1 MNSRREFLKHALSG
15 GVVLLAA
22 ACGQAAAPPPATTA
36 PAAAAKPT
44 TAPAAAPTT
53 APAAAPTTA
62 PAAAAKPTTAPA
74 AAPTTAPAAAAKP
87 TTAPVAISGATVSL
101 LQWNHFI
108 PTADPFF
115 KQQADDW
122 GKQTGVNITVETIN
136 ANDLTAR
143 FTASIQGQSGP
154 TIFQMQYL
162 APHAYAEGLYDLT
175 DMAKEVEAKF
185 GKFYDQVNTSATVDG
200 KYRAIPYNISGNAFV
215 YRKDYFQQAGVASP
229 PQTWDDLLDATKK
242 LAAIGKPV
250 GQTFAQTFGDAP
262 TFFYP
267 LMWSYGGKEM
277 EQDGKTIAINSKET
291 ITAVTFAK
299 TLWDAGL
306 DKKAASW
313 DDSGN
318 NTAFLADE
326 ISATLNGASIYFVG
340 AGLDGKT
347 PPKPWADQMDHFL
360 TPKGPAGQFAWF
372 LDFTHGIP
380 TYVKGKD
387 LDASKEYLRYVYDP
401 KQFDPWFELQKGY
414 SIGPGNRL
422 EQSPAWDTWPK
433 PLQPFKQAGKIA
445 RALGYA
451 GQPTAQTNEVFARY
465 VVVNMFARAA
475 VQGMSA
481 EESVKQAEA
490 EMKQIYG

>member
-1 MNSRREFLKHALSG
+1 MKSRREFLKHALGS
-15 GVVLLAA
+15 GVVLLVT
-22 ACGQAAAPPPATTA
+22 ACGPTGQEPAATAPAAAAPPTA
-36 PAAAAKPT
+36 ALAAAAKPT
-44 TAPAAAPTT
+44 TPPAA
-53 APAAAPTTA
+53 AAAPTTA
-62 PAAAAKPTTAPA
+62 PAAAAPQPTPAAKTAAPA
-74 AAPTTAPAAAAKP
+74 N
-87 TTAPVAISGATVSL
+87 ISGATVSL

-115 KQQADDW
+115 KQQAADW
-122 GKQTGVNITVETIN
+122 AKQTGVNATVETIN

-143 FTASIQGQSGP
+143 FTASVQGQSGP

-175 DMAKEVEAKF
+175 DLAKEIEPTF

-200 KYRAIPYNISGNAFV
+200 KYRGIPYNIAGNAFV
-215 YRKDYFQQAGVASP
+215 YRKDYFQKAGVAAA
-229 PQTWDDLLDATKK
+229 PQTWDELLDATKK
-242 LAAIGKPV
+242 LAAFGKPV

-267 LMWSYGGKEM
+267 LMWSHGGKEV
-277 EQDGKTIAINSKET
+277 EQDGKTLAINSKET
-291 ITAVTFAK
+291 IAAVTFAK

-306 DKKAASW
+306 DKRAASW

-326 ISATLNGASIYFVG
+326 LSCTLNGASIFFVG

-347 PPKPWADQMDHFL
+347 AAKPWADQLDHFL

-387 LDASKEYLRYVYDP
+387 LDASKEFLRYVYDP

-414 SIGPGNRL
+414 SMGPGTRM
-422 EQSPAWDTWPK
+422 EQSKAWDTWPK
-433 PLQPFKQAGKIA
+433 PIQPFRQAGKIA

-451 GQPTAQTNEVFARY
+451 GQPTTHTNEVFARY

-475 VQGMSA
+475 VQGMPP

>member
-1 MNSRREFLKHALSG
+1 M
-15 GVVLLAA
+15 
-22 ACGQAAAPPPATTA
+22 
-36 PAAAAKPT
+36 
-44 TAPAAAPTT
+44 
-53 APAAAPTTA
+53 
-62 PAAAAKPTTAPA
+62 
-74 AAPTTAPAAAAKP
+74 
-87 TTAPVAISGATVSL
+87 
-101 LQWNHFI
+101 
-108 PTADPFF
+108 
-115 KQQADDW
+115 
-122 GKQTGVNITVETIN
+122 
-136 ANDLTAR
+136 
-143 FTASIQGQSGP
+143 
-154 TIFQMQYL
+154 
-162 APHAYAEGLYDLT
+162 
-175 DMAKEVEAKF
+175 
-185 GKFYDQVNTSATVDG
+185 
-200 KYRAIPYNISGNAFV
+200 
-215 YRKDYFQQAGVASP
+215 
-229 PQTWDDLLDATKK
+229 LDATKK

-299 TLWDAGL
+299 TLWDSGL
-306 DKKAASW
+306 DKRAASW

-326 ISATLNGASIYFVG
+326 ISASLNGASIYFVG

-414 SIGPGNRL
+414 SMGPGTASNRAKPGIRGPSRSSRSARRAR
-422 EQSPAWDTWPK
+422 SPAPSATLASPRRK
-433 PLQPFKQAGKIA
+433 PTKSSPG
-445 RALGYA
+445 
-451 GQPTAQTNEVFARY
+451 T
-465 VVVNMFARAA
+465 
-475 VQGMSA
+475 SW
-481 EESVKQAEA
+481 
-490 EMKQIYG
+490 

>member
-1 MNSRREFLKHALSG
+1 MKRRRAFLKDALSG

-22 ACGQAAAPPPATTA
+22 ACGSSPGQPPAATA
-36 PAAAAKPT
+36 PAPAPTAAAAAKPT
-44 TAPAAAPTT
+44 TPPAVSQPTTAAAAPTT
-53 APAAAPTTA
+53 AAAASQPTPAAKTAA
-62 PAAAAKPTTAPA
+62 PA
-74 AAPTTAPAAAAKP
+74 
-87 TTAPVAISGATVSL
+87 AISGATVSL
-101 LQWNHFI
+101 VQWNHFI

-115 KQQADDW
+115 KQQAADW
-122 GKQTGVNITVETIN
+122 AKQTGVNTTVETIN

-143 FTASIQGQSGP
+143 FTAAVQGQSGP

-175 DMAKEVEAKF
+175 DLAKEIEPTF

-200 KYRAIPYNISGNAFV
+200 KYRAIPYNIAGNAFV
-215 YRKDYFQQAGVASP
+215 YRKDYFQQAGAKAP
-229 PQTWDDLLDATKK
+229 ETWDDLLDATKK

-267 LMWSYGGKEM
+267 LLWSHGGKEV

-291 ITAVTFAK
+291 IAAVNFA
-299 TLWDAGL
+299 TSLWDAGL
-306 DKKAASW
+306 DKRAASW

-326 ISATLNGASIYFVG
+326 LSATLNGASIFFVA
-340 AGLDGKT
+340 AGLDGKNAA
-347 PPKPWADQMDHFL
+347 KPWADQLDHFL
-360 TPKGPAGQFAWF
+360 TPKGATGQFAWF

-387 LDASKEYLRYVYDP
+387 LDASKEFLRYVYDP

-414 SIGPGNRL
+414 SMGPGTRL
-422 EQSPAWDTWPK
+422 EQSKAWDSWPK
-433 PLQPFKQAGKIA
+433 PIQPFRQAGKIA
-445 RALGYA
+445 RALGFA
-451 GQPTAQTNEVFARY
+451 GQPTTQTNEVFARY